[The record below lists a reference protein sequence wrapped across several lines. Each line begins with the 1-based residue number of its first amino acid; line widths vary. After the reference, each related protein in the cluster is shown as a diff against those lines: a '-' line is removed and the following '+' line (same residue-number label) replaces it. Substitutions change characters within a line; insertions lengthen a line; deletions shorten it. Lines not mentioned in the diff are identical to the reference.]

1 MGLPGRVR
9 GTVRA
14 GHKRQVCQ
22 MVSGSHQS
30 GRGPSRAT
38 MLARMNPL
46 EALDV
51 FKRRVVPAMRER
63 GPLTVLVTCVRWVL
77 GYVLGRLGLSEASK
91 GSFTFEG
98 RRIPYF
104 RHTYH
109 YTWLGERNVE
119 VALAQELLDAH
130 RGEKILE
137 VGNVTPHY
145 LADVDHTV
153 VDKYEVAPG
162 VLNLDVVDID
172 LPEGSFD
179 LVVAISTLEH
189 VGLDEDVVD
198 PEKPARAVA
207 LLKSLVRPGGTLW
220 VTHPVGYNPTLD
232 ADLRNGAIAFDS
244 LKALRRSPT
253 RNVWR
258 QVDVDDVWDAEYDR
272 FLFAAHGIVV
282 AEYQRP
288 LV

>member
-1 MGLPGRVR
+1 
-9 GTVRA
+9 
-14 GHKRQVCQ
+14 
-22 MVSGSHQS
+22 
-30 GRGPSRAT
+30 

-51 FKRRVVPAMRER
+51 FKRRVVPAMRDR
-63 GPLTVLVTCVRWVL
+63 GALTVLLTCVRWIV

-91 GSFTFEG
+91 GSFTYEG
-98 RRIPYF
+98 RRVPYF
-104 RHTYH
+104 RHNYH
-109 YTWLGERNVE
+109 YTWLGERNAE
-119 VALAQELLDAH
+119 VALAKELFEAH
-130 RGEKILE
+130 AGEKILE
-137 VGNVTPHY
+137 VGNVTHHY
-145 LADVDHTV
+145 LDDVDHTV

-189 VGLDEDVVD
+189 VGLDEDVLD
-198 PEKPARAVA
+198 PAKPARAVD

-232 ADLRNGAIAFDS
+232 ADLRSGAIAFDS
-244 LKALRRSPT
+244 LKALRRSPS

-258 QVDVDDVWDAEYDR
+258 QVDVDDVWDAAYDR
-272 FLFAAHGIVV
+272 FIFAAHGIVV
-282 AEYQRP
+282 AEWTRP
-288 LV
+288 LA